1 MCPDST
7 KTSESEFLYLFFG
20 DSVTVARK
28 AAASASQTDLA
39 KEWNVQ
45 WIRRSADDRK
55 DDLVFG
61 WIRPDPPGINQLE
74 SSWKFA
80 I

>member
-1 MCPDST
+1 MGTALTP
-7 KTSESEFLYLFFG
+7 ESRFLYFLL
-20 DSVTVARK
+20 SNSETITRE

-61 WIRPDPPGINQLE
+61 WIRPDPSGINQLK
-74 SSWKFA
+74 SPRKYA